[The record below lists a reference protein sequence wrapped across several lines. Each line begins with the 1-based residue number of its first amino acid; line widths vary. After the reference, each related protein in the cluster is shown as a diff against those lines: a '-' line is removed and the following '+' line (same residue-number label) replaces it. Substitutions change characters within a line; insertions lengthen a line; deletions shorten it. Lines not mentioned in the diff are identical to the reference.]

1 MQDNQAF
8 RALFTLPPVQTS
20 TSTAL
25 SIPKTPAPKSETGDR
40 ELDAVLW
47 LRDCIKT
54 AHPVLIDKA
63 LLAFKQ
69 IKTPAKDLE
78 DRYRQYVTRASNGHF
93 AAVLMTFGFANL
105 ESLAKGT
112 LERQARKD
120 EAMSRFGTVEGVF
133 ADTPSEA
140 ACKAAVKGLR
150 MNTAEATVALSL
162 AKTCIETL
170 NFFTKP
176 IAFCAKSVKLTLQL
190 GKPFLLGLQFAPK
203 RFHILRVARV
213 FQRFRPLSHALNKLD
228 LAGLS
233 MRGISDLAFQSNQK
247 HTKMRHLRLRIVT
260 LTACSSCCAMA
271 RSRER

>member
-20 TSTAL
+20 ASTAL
-25 SIPKTPAPKSETGDR
+25 SIPETPAPKNETGDR

-78 DRYRQYVTRASNGHF
+78 DRYSKYVARVSNGHF
-93 AAVLMTFGFANL
+93 AAVLMTFGFTNL

-120 EAMSRFGTVEGVF
+120 EAMSRFGTVEGLF

-140 ACKAAVKGLR
+140 ACKAALKGLR
-150 MNTAEATVALSL
+150 KKKGSTWEYDTAKADGRFLKHPALVPATLADCLYAQAYEHTLYRLRSASVDMAGDHWPEFQEHVDFCFRQLAQIKPRSKAEAL
-162 AKTCIETL
+162 A
-170 NFFTKP
+170 
-176 IAFCAKSVKLTLQL
+176 
-190 GKPFLLGLQFAPK
+190 
-203 RFHILRVARV
+203 V
-213 FQRFRPLSHALNKLD
+213 FEHLEEREATNRREGPDIIRNL
-228 LAGLS
+228 
-233 MRGISDLAFQSNQK
+233 ISGGWPAD
-247 HTKMRHLRLRIVT
+247 
-260 LTACSSCCAMA
+260 
-271 RSRER
+271 